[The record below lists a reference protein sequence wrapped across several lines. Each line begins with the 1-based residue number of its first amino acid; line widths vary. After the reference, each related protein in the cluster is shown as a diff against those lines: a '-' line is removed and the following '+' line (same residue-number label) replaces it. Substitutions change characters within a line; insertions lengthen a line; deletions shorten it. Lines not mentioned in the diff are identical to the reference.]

1 VDSNYS
7 RDLLNRRNHWLVEQ
21 IRQMSVDILSLGTYT
36 CTACGEVSNE
46 YIIDY
51 SGKTLRLSDVE
62 TYALLKFILET
73 ESPS

>member
-1 VDSNYS
+1 MDSNYS

>member
-1 VDSNYS
+1 MDSNYS
-7 RDLLNRRNHWLVEQ
+7 VDLLNRRNHWLAEQ

-36 CTACGEVSNE
+36 CTACGEVLNE

-51 SGKTLRLSDVE
+51 SGKTFRLSDVE

-73 ESPS
+73 ESDS